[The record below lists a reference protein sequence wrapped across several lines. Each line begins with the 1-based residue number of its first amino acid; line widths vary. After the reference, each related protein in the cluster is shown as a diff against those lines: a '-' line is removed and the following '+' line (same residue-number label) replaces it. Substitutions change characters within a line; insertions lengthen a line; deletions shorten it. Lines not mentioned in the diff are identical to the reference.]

1 MKAMEIRGK
10 RWREVMKEIRGDDVG
25 KGERDGVEVGR
36 VGAVV
41 KEMGGRGKEIL
52 REDRNGQERDGGRRR
67 EIRRGERRENR
78 GK

>member
-52 REDRNGQERDGGRRR
+52 REDRKDRRGTGEEGGR
-67 EIRRGERRENR
+67 
-78 GK
+78 

>member
-1 MKAMEIRGK
+1 M
-10 RWREVMKEIRGDDVG
+10 
-25 KGERDGVEVGR
+25 GR

-52 REDRNGQERDGGRRR
+52 REDRNGQERDRGRRR
-67 EIRRGERRENR
+67 KRRRGERRENR